1 MTKIPEEVTKIKE
14 IIVSSFNVNKIFLF
28 GSYAKGN
35 FNDNSDFDICIITDD
50 SKRKL
55 DLLRLI
61 RKKVYNYISI
71 PMDML
76 IYRSDEFEERADK
89 LDSIER
95 EIRQNGIKLY
105 G

>member
-1 MTKIPEEVTKIKE
+1 MVIIPDEVSKIKE
-14 IIVSSFNVNKIFLF
+14 IIVSSLNVKKVFLF

-35 FNDNSDFDICIITDD
+35 FDENSDFDICIITDD

-61 RKKVYNYISI
+61 RKKAYKYLSRPI
-71 PMDML
+71 DLL
-76 IYRSDEFEERADK
+76 IYRSGEFEERAEK

-95 EIRQNGIKLY
+95 EIRQNGIILH